1 MYISEWFETIQYTKI
16 TIQVSS
22 KTVFSKRPH
31 EEEETEQKETNK
43 SYHAWHSSKASYKL
57 L

>member
-1 MYISEWFETIQYTKI
+1 MHISEWFETIQYTKI